1 MSDATLALLRSSPK
15 TRFLAENAASGNK
28 RARTRLA
35 RAYGRETANAMIA
48 ASQSNKNAVMPRQRV
63 SR

>member
-1 MSDATLALLRSSPK
+1 MSDATFALLRSSPK
-15 TRFLAENAASGNK
+15 TRSLTENAASGNK
-28 RARTRLA
+28 RAWTRLA

-48 ASQSNKNAVMPRQRV
+48 ASQSNRNAVTLRQRL